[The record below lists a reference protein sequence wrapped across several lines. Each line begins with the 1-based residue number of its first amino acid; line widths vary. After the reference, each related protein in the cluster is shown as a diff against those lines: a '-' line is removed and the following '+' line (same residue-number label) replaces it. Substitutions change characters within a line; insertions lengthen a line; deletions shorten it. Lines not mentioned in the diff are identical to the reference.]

1 MLHFLRKSRFIPR
14 LLVLTM
20 VYLSAYPAVNAA
32 MVTTQ
37 DLVEDQQYQIERN
50 RLLAALERDDVKE
63 ALIRQGV
70 DPEMAKQRVA
80 SMTTAEIQAVNQKMA
95 SLPAGSGVLEVILIV
110 FLVLLF
116 TDIMGWTN
124 IFPFVKKTAN

>member
-1 MLHFLRKSRFIPR
+1 MLRYLRKNRFLPR
-14 LLVLTM
+14 LLIITM

-37 DLVEDQQYQIERN
+37 DLVTDQQYQVERN
-50 RLLAALERDDVKE
+50 QLLAALERDDVRE
-63 ALIRQGV
+63 ALIQQGV

-95 SLPAGSGVLEVILIV
+95 SMPAGSGVLEVLLLV
-110 FLVLLF
+110 FLILLF

-124 IFPFVKKTAN
+124 VFPFVNKPSK